1 LRNISNIEFH
11 AGSKEERLPDFASDF
26 PYIASHADFIGRFV
40 PWHWHKAVELFY
52 MQSGT
57 LEYYTPKGKKVFPTG
72 SGGLVNSNVLHM
84 TKPQAE
90 GTIQL
95 LHIFDPSFI
104 AGEQRCR
111 IEQRYITP
119 VIAHSQL
126 EIIAL
131 YPDRPEQAPLLNT
144 IRESITFISRACG
157 LGSSSYFGKMFREH
171 AGCTPAEYRRKWR
184 DNDI

>member
-1 LRNISNIEFH
+1 LKNISNIEFH

-104 AGEQRCR
+104 AGEQGCR

-126 EIIAL
+126 ELIAL
-131 YPDRPEQAPLLNT
+131 YPDHPEQH
-144 IRESITFISRACG
+144 R
-157 LGSSSYFGKMFREH
+157 Y
-171 AGCTPAEYRRKWR
+171 
-184 DNDI
+184 